1 MRFLSNYLDFIFE
14 SVAKNEMMIYYS
26 EDFRNMLKRISDKS
40 SIAQA
45 LISAEESNQVTDIYT
60 LIDITEKNDT
70 ISLIQVNRIVRE
82 LPEFKDKTRL
92 PYNIHI
98 KNRGSKFWN
107 TGRTEMKIG
116 RWVKRLLNEV
126 HKSSVPDS
134 KIEEFVNIYKSIVDG
149 GDLGNFELVSGE
161 DIRKWYLSSNYEI
174 VRGQLGNSCMRYA
187 DCQTYFDIYVKNPE
201 VCQLLILKSDIH
213 KDEIKGRALVW
224 KLTDGTYYM
233 DRIYTINDSD
243 RLLFL
248 DYARLKKIQ
257 YSYDNN
263 NIGVNF
269 EVQLGNHGYYNK
281 YPYMDTFVAYSPS
294 KNMLSDDDN
303 LWPSSGYYLL
313 QETDGG
319 YKSDDVVWSD
329 WVSEYIPTGDAIFC
343 KNIQDYIWSGD
354 AVYLEYKDEYAYPN
368 EDVVYSEFH
377 SENFY
382 SDDVVY
388 SELMSDN
395 LYPDNEQVIKIRVD
409 EYGNTDYVVKLRTDL
424 YVEIDGEYYG
434 RSTYVKD
441 PYTGKYHFLDEKD
454 EDGDKYSDTIYNKIV
469 TELFGKNISD
479 LEVKRLVYKRLIE
492 IYKSGD
498 NQKELEKMI
507 EQSPRYKN
515 LQVYWGLDK
524 DQTPNAER
532 LIELSFGCLMSYA
545 IMTRPVSSIGATSIR
560 ELISR
565 VDELNS
571 ERSILYDRWQRTDS
585 RIMKYSISV
594 CKTIEWSNIPDI
606 YKLYL
611 LLSI

>member
-26 EDFRNMLKRISDKS
+26 EDFRNILKRVSDKS

-45 LISAEESNQVTDIYT
+45 LISAEESNQATDIYT

-92 PYNIHI
+92 PYSIHI

-116 RWVKRLLNEV
+116 RWVKRLLTEV
-126 HKSSVPDS
+126 HKASVPDS

-174 VRGQLGNSCMRYA
+174 VRGQLGNSCMRYT

-201 VCQLLILKSDIH
+201 VCQLLILKSDDN
-213 KDEIKGRALVW
+213 KDKIKGRALVW

-257 YSYDNN
+257 YSYDSNKIGE
-263 NIGVNF
+263 NI

-281 YPYMDTFVAYSPS
+281 YPYMDTFLAYSPS
-294 KNMLSDDDN
+294 KNMLSDDDT

-329 WVSEYIPTGDAIFC
+329 WASEYIPTGDAIFC

-368 EDVVYSEFH
+368 EDVVWSEFH

-382 SDDVVY
+382 SDDIVY

-409 EYGNTDYVVKLRTDL
+409 YYGNTDYVVKSRTDL
-424 YVEIDGEYYG
+424 YVEVDGGYYG
-434 RSTYVKD
+434 RSTYIKN

-454 EDGDKYSDTIYNKIV
+454 GDGDKYSDTVYNKIV

-498 NQKELEKMI
+498 NQKELEKII
-507 EQSPRYKN
+507 EQSPKYKS
-515 LQVYWGLDK
+515 LQVYWGLNK
-524 DQTPNAER
+524 DETPNAER
-532 LIELSFGCLMSYA
+532 LIELAFGCLMSYT
-545 IMTRPVSSIGATSIR
+545 ILTRPVNSLGATSIR
-560 ELISR
+560 ELISK

-585 RIMKYSISV
+585 RIMRNSISV

-611 LLSI
+611 LLTL

>member
-257 YSYDNN
+257 YSYDSNKIGG
-263 NIGVNF
+263 NI

-281 YPYMDTFVAYSPS
+281 YPYMDTFLAYSPS
-294 KNMLSDDDN
+294 KNMLSDDDT

-409 EYGNTDYVVKLRTDL
+409 EYGNTDYVVKSRTDL

-545 IMTRPVSSIGATSIR
+545 IMTRPVSSIGGTSIR

-565 VDELNS
+565 VGELNS

>member
-14 SVAKNEMMIYYS
+14 AVAKQEMRLYFS
-26 EDFRNMLKRISDKS
+26 DEFRNILRRIQDKS

-45 LISAEESNQVTDIYT
+45 LLGSEDSNQILDIYT

-70 ISLIQVNRIVRE
+70 ISLIQVNRITRGNPE
-82 LPEFKDKTRL
+82 LGETL
-92 PYNIHI
+92 PYNIRD
-98 KNRGSKFWN
+98 KKRGSEFW
-107 TGRTEMKIG
+107 TKARTDIGIG
-116 RWVKRLLNEV
+116 RWARRIFIEV
-126 HKSSVPDS
+126 HKSTILES
-134 KIEEFVNIYKSIVDG
+134 KIEEFVNLYKSIIDG
-149 GDLGNFELVSGE
+149 GDLSSFELVNGE
-161 DIRKWYLSSNYEI
+161 DIRKWYLSSNYEV
-174 VRGQLGNSCMRYA
+174 VRGQLGNSCMRYT

-201 VCQLLILKSDIH
+201 VCQLLILKSETEE
-213 KDEIKGRALVW
+213 KIKGRALVW

-248 DYARLKKIQ
+248 DYARVKKIQ

-263 NIGVNF
+263 TGINF
-269 EVQLGNHGYYNK
+269 EVQLSNHEYSK
-281 YPYMDTFVAYSPS
+281 YPYMDTFLAYSPS
-294 KNMLSDDDN
+294 KKLLSDDDT
-303 LWPSSGYYLL
+303 LWPASGYYLL

-329 WVSEYIPTGDAIFC
+329 WVNEYIPSGDAVFC
-343 KNIQDYIWSGD
+343 KNIDDYVWSGD

-377 SENFY
+377 SESFY

-395 LYPDNEQVIKIRVD
+395 LYPDNEQVIEIRVD
-409 EYGNTDYVVKLRTDL
+409 DYGNTDYVVKSRTDL

-434 RSTYVKD
+434 KSTYIKD
-441 PYTGKYHFLDEKD
+441 PYTDKYHFLDEKD
-454 EDGDKYSDTIYNKIV
+454 QDSNKYSDTIYNKIV
-469 TELFGKNISD
+469 TELFGKSVSD
-479 LEVKRLVYKRLIE
+479 HSEVKREVYKRLIE

-507 EQSPRYKN
+507 DQSPRYKN

-524 DQTPNAER
+524 DQTPNAKR
-532 LIELSFGCLMSYA
+532 LIELSFASLMSYT
-545 IMTRPVSSIGATSIR
+545 IMTRSVNSLGSTSIR
-560 ELISR
+560 ELITK

-571 ERSILYDRWQRTDS
+571 ERAILYDRWQRTDS
-585 RIMKYSISV
+585 RIMRYSIAV
-594 CKTIEWSNIPDI
+594 CKTIDWSKITDI

-611 LLSI
+611 LLTL

>member
-174 VRGQLGNSCMRYA
+174 IKGQLGNSCMRYA

-329 WVSEYIPTGDAIFC
+329 WASEYIPSGDAVFC

-454 EDGDKYSDTIYNKIV
+454 EDGDKYSDTVYNKIV

-545 IMTRPVSSIGATSIR
+545 IMTRPVSSIGGTSIR

-565 VDELNS
+565 VGELNS